1 MLYRRGFWS
10 SVSCG
15 RFSSTGP
22 IGRESSNGYADN
34 GLERRNRLDDPCV
47 GRDPEKRRREM
58 SGFMLSALI
67 GLAALVVGLVIL
79 HFTPDDTRRPTRSS
93 RP

>member
-1 MLYRRGFWS
+1 
-10 SVSCG
+10 
-15 RFSSTGP
+15 
-22 IGRESSNGYADN
+22 
-34 GLERRNRLDDPCV
+34 
-47 GRDPEKRRREM
+47 M

-79 HFTPDDTRRPTRSS
+79 HFTPDDTRHPKRSS

>member
-1 MLYRRGFWS
+1 
-10 SVSCG
+10 
-15 RFSSTGP
+15 
-22 IGRESSNGYADN
+22 
-34 GLERRNRLDDPCV
+34 
-47 GRDPEKRRREM
+47 M